1 MKHRATPLLAT
12 ALLLL
17 PASPAYGQ
25 TTLALTG
32 GVNIATLSIGSD
44 AGPVPDVESVTRASI
59 GITLTFPRSE
69 TLGFQV
75 GGTYSQKGGS
85 LIFASTEV
93 IGQSTIE
100 TNHFEIT
107 GLGRVQFPLGG
118 DRVRAHLLA
127 GPAAAFELSCELSA
141 KANVDGTAVDRDD
154 DCLESP
160 NLSRAPF
167 DLGVAAG
174 GGLEIWLADKL
185 GISLGALYT
194 HGLQDIDTSDD
205 SLKRR
210 TLALRA
216 GFVYL
221 RG

>member
-1 MKHRATPLLAT
+1 MKHHTTPLLAT

-17 PASPAYGQ
+17 PASPANGQ
-25 TTLALTG
+25 TTVALTG
-32 GVNIATLSIGSD
+32 GVNIATLSIAST
-44 AGPVPDVESVTRASI
+44 AGPVPGVESVRRASF
-59 GITLTFPRSE
+59 GIALTFPRSE

-75 GGTYSQKGGS
+75 GGSYSQKGGS

-107 GLGRVQFPLGG
+107 GLARVQFPLGS
-118 DRVRAHLLA
+118 DRVRGHLLA
-127 GPAAAFELSCELSA
+127 GPAVAFELSCALYA
-141 KANVDGTAVDRDD
+141 KANVNGALVDRDD
-154 DCLESP
+154 DCHESP

-174 GGLEIWLADKL
+174 GGLELWLADRL

-194 HGLQDIDTSDD
+194 HGLKDIDTSDD
-205 SLKRR
+205 SLRRR
-210 TLALRA
+210 TLALRG